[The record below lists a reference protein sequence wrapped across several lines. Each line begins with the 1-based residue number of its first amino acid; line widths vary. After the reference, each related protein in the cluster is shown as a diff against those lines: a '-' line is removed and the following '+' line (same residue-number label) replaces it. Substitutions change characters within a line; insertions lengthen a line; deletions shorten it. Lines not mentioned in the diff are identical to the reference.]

1 MYAGITR
8 VSRLRSLPSM
18 YYSRKVAEKDGA
30 YSMGALLSRA
40 WCWYRPAP
48 VPTIQNYTH
57 TGYEDRCQH
66 FPTIGAS
73 SSTP

>member
-8 VSRLRSLPSM
+8 VSRLRSLSLM
-18 YYSRKVAEKDGA
+18 HYSQRVAEKDGA
-30 YSMGALLSRA
+30 YSIGALLSRA

-48 VPTIQNYTH
+48 VPTIQNCTRELQPPLSVLVL
-57 TGYEDRCQH
+57 GN
-66 FPTIGAS
+66 AS